1 MDRETYVTL
10 SKSINY
16 GDLIYH
22 RKYFSCGLNGR
33 VGWTV
38 YQEDT
43 IIFSILRNI
52 EHFYTHIY
60 STATNNRY
68 VIKFMSQNVNSFCVH
83 YFQLLLCLWDMRLG
97 CGCIYFFII
106 RTRRQDILLVSFFQI
121 HLGESKFNLD
131 RSLSF

>member
-97 CGCIYFFII
+97 CGCIYFFYNSNSS
-106 RTRRQDILLVSFFQI
+106 TRYTSSVIFPDSSRRIKIQS
-121 HLGESKFNLD
+121 
-131 RSLSF
+131 